1 MTTREDQQ
9 FVSSNALQLNLKFDP
24 EDEFHLIILI
34 VIFCGG
40 PLSGSPLARTNLQKH
55 CGPVKIPDIQVV
67 IDILRHIFH
76 LQIATN
82 SISFINGE
90 ESNKEIDS

>member
-24 EDEFHLIILI
+24 VDEFHLNILI

-55 CGPVKIPDIQVV
+55 CGPVKITDIPS
-67 IDILRHIFH
+67 RH
-76 LQIATN
+76 
-82 SISFINGE
+82 
-90 ESNKEIDS
+90 